1 MDYSKI
7 PERVQ
12 AIYDTCNELEKT
24 YLFQILQELSDTG
37 YSKTYEDIWLSD
49 YKEIPVSIDSFIKED
64 LYLGKATRNGN
75 GIYPYWWSVYRDLFA
90 VTNRYQEV
98 VFTGAT
104 RIGKTSTAIT
114 CVAYMLY
121 RLMCYKDPQA
131 YFNKK
136 DVSIFSIFFFN
147 VTKELAKSV
156 AFREFNDTLA
166 ASPWFM
172 QHGGLSKSERNF
184 YYIPEGGKIAV
195 DYGSDSS
202 HGLGQQ
208 IWTAVMDEANF
219 SRAGVKDVNKAKQHM
234 LDVYN
239 TISARIKGTFRKG
252 GQVYGKLFSVSSKK
266 SDNDFLEMYV
276 QQQQSSGA
284 GDGLYVCDKP
294 QWEVLPPGTFS
305 SEKFYIAI
313 GDRYKRGFVMSD
325 TQSTPQGIAE
335 LEAQGYQILT
345 PPLDMKPEFVA
356 DFDIALRDLA
366 GISIPGA
373 LSFISQEVLS
383 ECIDG
388 TRTNPFLQE
397 ILKLG
402 TKDTFT
408 LEEFFHMENV
418 NPSHIKAPMFIH
430 LDLSLNTD
438 RTGISGVAVTGRRNV
453 EIEPGKFMS
462 MPEFTHIFSIALEAP
477 VGDKIPYAKIVA
489 FICWLRRKGFNIYG
503 ISRDQFQSEYLA
515 QILEEQGFTV
525 DKISLDRT
533 PDGYIAL
540 RSVLSEHRINML
552 DCQLLQDELINL
564 QRDAVTGKVDH
575 LIGGSKDVSDS
586 FAGAIWNAIM
596 KDIQPTS
603 IPANQTARLVSSIN
617 GRRKPAHSSELSS
630 MFSDLYSKYRR

>member
-166 ASPWFM
+166 SSPWFM

-208 IWTAVMDEANF
+208 IWCV
-219 SRAGVKDVNKAKQHM
+219 V
-234 LDVYN
+234 
-239 TISARIKGTFRKG
+239 
-252 GQVYGKLFSVSSKK
+252 
-266 SDNDFLEMYV
+266 
-276 QQQQSSGA
+276 
-284 GDGLYVCDKP
+284 GD
-294 QWEVLPPGTFS
+294 T
-305 SEKFYIAI
+305 
-313 GDRYKRGFVMSD
+313 
-325 TQSTPQGIAE
+325 
-335 LEAQGYQILT
+335 
-345 PPLDMKPEFVA
+345 
-356 DFDIALRDLA
+356 
-366 GISIPGA
+366 
-373 LSFISQEVLS
+373 EVLS
-383 ECIDG
+383 DSGYHKISELCNSMPNLAQYNIQSG
-388 TRTNPFLQE
+388 QIEYNKSLVIQSKYTQ
-397 ILKLG
+397 
-402 TKDTFT
+402 DTIRIT
-408 LEEFFHMENV
+408 LEDGSIFEGTPEHKV
-418 NPSHIKAPMFIH
+418 
-430 LDLSLNTD
+430 LLSN
-438 RTGISGVAVTGRRNV
+438 
-453 EIEPGKFMS
+453 GKYKS
-462 MPEFTHIFSIALEAP
+462 LCELTE
-477 VGDKIPYAKIVA
+477 D
-489 FICWLRRKGFNIYG
+489 
-503 ISRDQFQSEYLA
+503 DD
-515 QILEEQGFTV
+515 IL
-525 DKISLDRT
+525 S
-533 PDGYIAL
+533 Y
-540 RSVLSEHRINML
+540 NM
-552 DCQLLQDELINL
+552 
-564 QRDAVTGKVDH
+564 
-575 LIGGSKDVSDS
+575 
-586 FAGAIWNAIM
+586 
-596 KDIQPTS
+596 
-603 IPANQTARLVSSIN
+603 
-617 GRRKPAHSSELSS
+617 
-630 MFSDLYSKYRR
+630 